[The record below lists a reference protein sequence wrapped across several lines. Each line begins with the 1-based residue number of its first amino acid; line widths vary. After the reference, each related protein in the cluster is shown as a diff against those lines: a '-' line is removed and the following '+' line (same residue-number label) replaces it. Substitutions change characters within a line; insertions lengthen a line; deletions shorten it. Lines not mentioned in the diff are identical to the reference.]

1 MGFPL
6 FSASKRVALSRDL
19 TYRNRERIL
28 TVLGAV
34 EKRIKEVSGSI
45 HKLQDELKELL
56 GRCIPSSDADAYL
69 VAQVASSL
77 GELLEVAILD
87 KSGKIIG

>member
-1 MGFPL
+1 MGI
-6 FSASKRVALSRDL
+6 VWD
-19 TYRNRERIL
+19 
-28 TVLGAV
+28 
-34 EKRIKEVSGSI
+34 SI

-56 GRCIPSSDADAYL
+56 GRCIPSSDADAHL
-69 VAQVASSL
+69 VAKVASSL